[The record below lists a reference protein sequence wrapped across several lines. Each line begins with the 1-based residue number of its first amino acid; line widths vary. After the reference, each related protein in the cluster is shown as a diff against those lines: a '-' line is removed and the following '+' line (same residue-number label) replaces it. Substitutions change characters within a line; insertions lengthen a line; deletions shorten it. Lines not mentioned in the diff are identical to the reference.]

1 MARARFF
8 RIYAVK
14 ARIQNQTER
23 FRLCVEIENELDSL
37 SGMTLNLVDLD
48 GLLGRF
54 QALQDAGA
62 EFESELEFIQSAQR
76 FWDAEI
82 QTLGAR
88 LVRLDAEVWAEV
100 LGYRWCSEQPHHFLR
115 RWSSPACFRAGA
127 TELRAGVVTWVGPDE
142 VCRDW
147 CGPKMI
153 ERELRDLNEIGDAV
167 QDLLGRASEVEF
179 TDETTG
185 ESWGC
190 RL

>member
-8 RIYAVK
+8 RIYEVK

-23 FRLCVEIENELDSL
+23 CRLLIEIENEVDPL

-54 QALQDAGA
+54 QKLQDAGA
-62 EFESELEFIQSAQR
+62 EFASELEFVHSVQS
-76 FWDAEI
+76 FWEAEI
-82 QTLGAR
+82 QILGAR
-88 LVRLDAEVWAEV
+88 LVRLDAEIWAGEQ
-100 LGYRWCSEQPHHFLR
+100 GYRWCSEQPHHFLR
-115 RWSSPACFRAGA
+115 RWSSPARFRAGS
-127 TELRAGVVTWVGPDE
+127 TELRAGVVTWVGRDE
-142 VCRDW
+142 VYRDW
-147 CGPKMI
+147 SGPKLI